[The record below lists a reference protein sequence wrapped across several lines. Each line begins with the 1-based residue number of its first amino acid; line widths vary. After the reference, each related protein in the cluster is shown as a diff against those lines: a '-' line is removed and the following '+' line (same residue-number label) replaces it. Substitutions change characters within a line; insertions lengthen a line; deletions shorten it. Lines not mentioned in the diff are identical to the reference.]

1 MIKIND
7 FGELVQLQE
16 QYAHWSS
23 PILIRKIQEKIS
35 ETGLNWT
42 SVQCSVHCVLQI
54 ANCFFF
60 RYEGLIRNNRMHGR
74 GSYHWPNGDNYL
86 GEYHNGLR
94 NGYGEMIY
102 QSKNEKYAGRWQ
114 DGLYHGQGQYW

>member
-1 MIKIND
+1 MIN
-7 FGELVQLQE
+7 GELRNLPTIKLGQ
-16 QYAHWSS
+16 S
-23 PILIRKIQEKIS
+23 
-35 ETGLNWT
+35 T
-42 SVQCSVHCVLQI
+42 
-54 ANCFFF
+54 ANFY

-74 GSYHWPNGDNYL
+74 GSYKWPNGDNYF
-86 GEYHNGLR
+86 GEYHEGLR